1 MTRRTC
7 QEGCCAHHCT
17 VWSAH
22 QPPQKHPLCFIQRD
36 MKAKTRCSCCCRC
49 HDILAPRR
57 WLTWSS
63 KCTNTFPTNALRPSN
78 HHFKRASGS
87 EGRHAAHKRRCP
99 PRATQGCADAEAKK
113 QRNAIA
119 LIACALPRSTT
130 KRTAPA
136 SAKFQLE
143 NVHIVRLV
151 CFVRESTTTA
161 NSTVQ
166 PRKCRWL
173 ASNSPVP
180 A

>member
-1 MTRRTC
+1 
-7 QEGCCAHHCT
+7 
-17 VWSAH
+17 
-22 QPPQKHPLCFIQRD
+22 
-36 MKAKTRCSCCCRC
+36 MKAKTRCSYCCRC

-130 KRTAPA
+130 KRTAPCECEVPVG
-136 SAKFQLE
+136 K
-143 NVHIVRLV
+143 RPY
-151 CFVRESTTTA
+151 CSTGLFCARTNDDGKQHGA
-161 NSTVQ
+161 AEEMSMAGL
-166 PRKCRWL
+166 KL
-173 ASNSPVP
+173 ASSRLRTTRQDAGESENRSIP
-180 A
+180 